1 MYKYAVIISSMKK
14 ITWNAP
20 AVLGFVLL
28 SLAAL
33 ILNMMTG
40 GRANTILFSVYR
52 SSFTDPLT
60 FVRLFTHVLGHADLT
75 HYMNNMLILL
85 LVGPL
90 LEEKYGTRRMIQLYF
105 TVALSTGLIHIF
117 LFPNTGLL
125 GASGIDFALI
135 LLSSITVHKK
145 DQIPLTLILT
155 ALIYCGQQIYDGLF
169 VRDQIS
175 QLSHLVGGTVG
186 MMFGLQKK

>member
-1 MYKYAVIISSMKK
+1 MKK

-52 SSFTDPLT
+52 SSFADPLT

-105 TVALSTGLIHIF
+105 TVALSTELIHIF

>member
-1 MYKYAVIISSMKK
+1 MKK

-20 AVLGFVLL
+20 AILGFVLL
-28 SLAAL
+28 SLIAL
-33 ILNMMTG
+33 ILNMATG
-40 GRANTILFSVYR
+40 GKANTLLFSVYR

-90 LEEKYGTRRMIQLYF
+90 LEEKYGTRRLLQLYVA
-105 TVALSTGLIHIF
+105 VALSTGLIHIF
-117 LFPNTGLL
+117 LFPHTGLL

-135 LLSSITVHKK
+135 LLSSITAQKK
-145 DQIPLTLILT
+145 NQLPLTLILT
-155 ALIYCGQQIYDGLF
+155 VLIYCGQQVYDGLF

-175 QLSHLVGGTVG
+175 QLSHLIGGAVG
-186 MMFGLQKK
+186 MFFGLQKKQ